1 MLRLPSA
8 GWDYGIHD
16 SGRGGERRRPVSVEE
31 EIAALAT
38 SHPGAGGRS
47 LRIATAESATAGRIL
62 DTLTNVAGASGYV
75 LGGIIAYGNEAK
87 RRLLGV
93 KTATLSAHGAV
104 SKEVAREM
112 AEGGR
117 RALDADLCVADTGI
131 AGPGGA
137 SETKPVGLFFLAL
150 ASRGMCEVRE
160 FHFDGDRKAN
170 KDAAVQATLLML
182 REYLLQFDNQP
193 GSERL

>member
-1 MLRLPSA
+1 MR
-8 GWDYGIHD
+8 
-16 SGRGGERRRPVSVEE
+16 VEE

-47 LRIATAESATAGRIL
+47 LRIATAESATAGRIV
-62 DTLTNVAGASGYV
+62 DTLTNVAGSSGYV
-75 LGGIIAYGNEAK
+75 LGGVVAYSNEAK
-87 RRLLGV
+87 QRLLGV
-93 KTATLSAHGAV
+93 ETTTLCTHGAV
-104 SKEVAREM
+104 SKEGAREM

-117 RALDADLCVADTGI
+117 RAFNADLCVADTGI

-137 SETKPVGLFFLAL
+137 PDTKPVGLFFLAL
-150 ASRGMCEVRE
+150 SSLEGCEVRE
-160 FHFDGDRKAN
+160 LHFDGDRKAN
-170 KDAAVQATLLML
+170 KDAAVQAALLML